1 MTDRRFQFWYYTVSH
16 SMALLRSV
24 GKGGDENIDIF
35 FAAVSYI
42 EIPTDMDGITI
53 VDPTED
59 DKEYISRKLGNYRGD
74 ITVLVQGG
82 KRFYI
87 VAEIRK
93 IKRNKLDLFE
103 LPFDIPSDMSG
114 KFTTRHEK

>member
-1 MTDRRFQFWYYTVSH
+1 MTERRFRFWYYTVSH

-24 GKGGDENIDIF
+24 GEGGEENIDIF

-53 VDPTED
+53 EEPTEG
-59 DKEYISRKLGNYRGD
+59 DKEYISRKLSNYRGD

-103 LPFDIPSDMSG
+103 LPFDIPSDMSS

>member
-1 MTDRRFQFWYYTVSH
+1 MTERRFRFWYYTVAH

-24 GKGGDENIDIF
+24 GEGGEENIDIF

-53 VDPTED
+53 EEPTED
-59 DKEYISRKLGNYRGD
+59 DKEYISRKLGNYRGN

-82 KRFYI
+82 ERFYI
-87 VAEIRK
+87 VAASRK
-93 IKRNKLDLFE
+93 NKRKKID
-103 LPFDIPSDMSG
+103 
-114 KFTTRHEK
+114 